1 MEGGATTPHPSS
13 SCLYHEA
20 LLSHV
25 ARSRG
30 KISRTST
37 RAVKR
42 PTHMGASQLIEQVR
56 ACGEGAVKTPAPRTL
71 RAMGNFAIKKSP
83 PHGLSHARGGCPHA
97 YVGVGLRLNG
107 SLRAY
112 SKGRIGLCDEGW
124 VVANPCDG
132 TAFRTLTLVHG
143 FRRTRLLS
151 ERDDRDR
158 CHFSKHVE
166 CVRSRC

>member
-1 MEGGATTPHPSS
+1 MEGGATTPNPSS

-71 RAMGNFAIKKSP
+71 RAMRNFAIKKSP
-83 PHGLSHARGGCPHA
+83 PHGLNHARGGYPHA
-97 YVGVGLRLNG
+97 FMGVGLRPETG
-107 SLRAY
+107 HCEPTQRAASY
-112 SKGRIGLCDEGW
+112 LAMRDGLSPIHVMERSFAPLPLYTDSGAPMIRAMLQT
-124 VVANPCDG
+124 V
-132 TAFRTLTLVHG
+132 TAAISASTSSV
-143 FRRTRLLS
+143 
-151 ERDDRDR
+151 
-158 CHFSKHVE
+158 
-166 CVRSRC
+166 